1 MTDTHTSPVTAALLP
16 CPFCGGEAKCSS
28 SRPTG
33 IMGQIYCDG
42 EECFGPRTTA
52 MTKQDS
58 IVQWNT
64 RNGVAQ
70 LWQSRADTTNAT
82 VTEHC
87 NGYAQGRAPAQLP
100 ASPVTAL
107 AQRLASEIERYERR
121 PYRTDLDRLSL
132 SLNENEAPLLL
143 ELLRSIPAQGSPI
156 PRASGDDA
164 KGGWRLDFK
173 WLQKLSREIES
184 ATGYQITI
192 ECTQEAVLRAE
203 ALLALPSTPS
213 APGES
218 NCDCPAVEG
227 ELTACEL
234 LRKQVS
240 RLRAQIES
248 AQRAAWLVLR
258 TTGPVEV
265 DRTTVA
271 DFDAR
276 RAKLK
281 SETNFATG
289 AYVFEAAF
297 TSTDGGGK

>member
-28 SRPTG
+28 RPTG

-52 MTKQDS
+52 LTKQNS

-70 LWQSRADTTNAT
+70 LWQSRADTTNFT

-87 NGYAQGRAPAQLP
+87 NGSAQGH
-100 ASPVTAL
+100 
-107 AQRLASEIERYERR
+107 
-121 PYRTDLDRLSL
+121 
-132 SLNENEAPLLL
+132 
-143 ELLRSIPAQGSPI
+143 IPAQGSPI

-173 WLQKLSREIES
+173 WLQKLSREIEN

-192 ECTQEAVLRAE
+192 ECTQEAVLRTE

-213 APGES
+213 APGGPITCLDETGLQITVELYK
-218 NCDCPAVEG
+218 AVNDLKGASPCLLAMIGSWGDTLNDSDVLDGLKRHNEMG
-227 ELTACEL
+227 ECFIPDVTA
-234 LRKQVS
+234 V
-240 RLRAQIES
+240 
-248 AQRAAWLVLR
+248 
-258 TTGPVEV
+258 
-265 DRTTVA
+265 
-271 DFDAR
+271 
-276 RAKLK
+276 
-281 SETNFATG
+281 
-289 AYVFEAAF
+289 
-297 TSTDGGGK
+297 TSTDGGGA